1 MPIFIIILFC
11 FIIHALNF
19 PQYFSNSFYSL
30 FLSVVVK
37 TLDVSLSEAVYL
49 DTISCSATLL
59 YYTGFIVKVESYVK
73 MRASMRERQTFIPSP
88 PPTNRCGCPPY
99 FGCYNSTTVS
109 IGCWFLLTILISF
122 ECIPR
127 CDIVESYRVLHLI
140 LGRIFMLFSIVIEA
154 FCFLT

>member
-1 MPIFIIILFC
+1 MPTFIIILFC
-11 FIIHALNF
+11 SIIHALSF
-19 PQYFSNSFYSL
+19 PQYSSNSFYSL

-37 TLDVSLSEAVYL
+37 TLDVPLSEAVFL

-59 YYTGFIVKVESYVK
+59 YYTGFFVKAESFVK
-73 MRASMRERQTFIPSP
+73 MRASMREGQRFIPSP
-88 PPTNRCGCPPY
+88 PPTDRCGCPPY
-99 FGCYNSTTVS
+99 LGCYNRTTVS

-140 LGRIFMLFSIVIEA
+140 LGRIFMLFSILIEA